1 MISMRGRVTG
11 ETIDGAW
18 VNFESP
24 ATACQNC
31 SCASMNGTTAHGPKK
46 EVWLPLTRAPGQS
59 VTLSLSTIDSLRLIA
74 HSLALPLT
82 GFVFGALCVQALGAA
97 EPLIVLGAVLGL
109 GCGIIFCKKQSL
121 NRFQI
126 NRGNNDSF

>member
-1 MISMRGRVTG
+1 MISMRGDVTG

-24 ATACQNC
+24 STACQNC
-31 SCASMNGTTAHGPKK
+31 SCASMYGTKARGGNR
-46 EVWLPLTRAPGQS
+46 EVWLPLARQPGKS
-59 VTLSLSTIDSLRLIA
+59 VELSLSTVDSLQLLV
-74 HSLALPLT
+74 HSILFPLT
-82 GFVFGALCVQALGAA
+82 GFVSGALGAQALGAA
-97 EPLIVLGAVLGL
+97 EPLIILGSVLGL
-109 GCGIIFCKKQSL
+109 GCGILFCKKQSL